1 MKVLLVASEAY
12 PFIKTGGIGYTAG
25 FLPKALR
32 KKDIDI
38 RVVIPKYKNLDA
50 DIKKKL
56 NFIKWY
62 TVKLG
67 WRNQYCGVL
76 EYEKDNV
83 IYYLLDN
90 EYYFNR
96 DSEYGYDDDA
106 ERFAFF
112 DKATLNL
119 IEEIGWKPDII
130 HCNDWQTGMIPVML
144 KYEYAR
150 NENYKNI
157 KTVFSFY
164 NMMFKGVFSPEILP
178 DLFEYDMELFSNG
191 SLEFYGGVSFMKGG
205 LNFADRIT
213 TVSNTYANEVKT
225 PQFGEKLDGLLR
237 EKEFNIRG
245 VLNGLDYDEYD
256 PKKDPNIY
264 EAFDEEN
271 LIESKQVNK
280 LQLQKDLALP
290 INKDIPMLGFV
301 SKLNNQKGLE
311 LIINIADRLL
321 QHNVQLV
328 ILGTGDKQYEE
339 HFKGL
344 QSRYKDKVSTNIKY
358 DKALAHKIYASCDML
373 LKPSLSEPCGLGQLI
388 ALRYGTV
395 PIGRETGG
403 LKDTISPYNKYN
415 GKGNGFSFSNF
426 NANELL
432 MIIEYALEVYQDKD
446 SWSSIVEQAI
456 NSDYSWDKSA
466 DEYSELYNEIIEV

>member
-119 IEEIGWKPDII
+119 IEEFGW
-130 HCNDWQTGMIPVML
+130 
-144 KYEYAR
+144 
-150 NENYKNI
+150 
-157 KTVFSFY
+157 
-164 NMMFKGVFSPEILP
+164 
-178 DLFEYDMELFSNG
+178 
-191 SLEFYGGVSFMKGG
+191 
-205 LNFADRIT
+205 
-213 TVSNTYANEVKT
+213 
-225 PQFGEKLDGLLR
+225 
-237 EKEFNIRG
+237 
-245 VLNGLDYDEYD
+245 
-256 PKKDPNIY
+256 
-264 EAFDEEN
+264 
-271 LIESKQVNK
+271 
-280 LQLQKDLALP
+280 
-290 INKDIPMLGFV
+290 
-301 SKLNNQKGLE
+301 
-311 LIINIADRLL
+311 
-321 QHNVQLV
+321 
-328 ILGTGDKQYEE
+328 
-339 HFKGL
+339 
-344 QSRYKDKVSTNIKY
+344 
-358 DKALAHKIYASCDML
+358 
-373 LKPSLSEPCGLGQLI
+373 
-388 ALRYGTV
+388 
-395 PIGRETGG
+395 
-403 LKDTISPYNKYN
+403 
-415 GKGNGFSFSNF
+415 
-426 NANELL
+426 
-432 MIIEYALEVYQDKD
+432 
-446 SWSSIVEQAI
+446 
-456 NSDYSWDKSA
+456 
-466 DEYSELYNEIIEV
+466 

>member
-301 SKLNNQKGLE
+301 SKLNNQKGL
-311 LIINIADRLL
+311 
-321 QHNVQLV
+321 
-328 ILGTGDKQYEE
+328 
-339 HFKGL
+339 
-344 QSRYKDKVSTNIKY
+344 
-358 DKALAHKIYASCDML
+358 
-373 LKPSLSEPCGLGQLI
+373 
-388 ALRYGTV
+388 
-395 PIGRETGG
+395 
-403 LKDTISPYNKYN
+403 
-415 GKGNGFSFSNF
+415 
-426 NANELL
+426 
-432 MIIEYALEVYQDKD
+432 
-446 SWSSIVEQAI
+446 
-456 NSDYSWDKSA
+456 
-466 DEYSELYNEIIEV
+466 